1 MRAAMIKEIQ
11 YAGYATEPSDYEC
24 PDGQLA
30 TSLNLISEDNQLKPV
45 FQPKPLCEM
54 PDGARVVHI
63 HATVSYVHYIV
74 RHNDKLQWFDGN
86 IIGKWQEND
95 GETRLPVKEEVITA
109 ELERTNPS
117 HTLHDFSG
125 TEIYDITAIGNTLV
139 VLTDGGMHYFLWKG
153 TADGYK
159 HLGTHMPE
167 CPLAFG
173 LQGEVVKTENFSVT
187 VNDTSS
193 TELDDANKKTMTE
206 RVLAKV
212 NKFIAENSTNAGRF
226 IFPFFVRYAYRL
238 YDGSLVMHSSPVLM
252 PCCTDGA
259 PLAPFRGWVKGDGK
273 YKAVND
279 IAIIAVRHQ
288 LDYAAQLEARIDMLK
303 EWKDIIH
310 SVDIFI
316 SKPIYT
322 YNQNGEIK
330 DIAAHGVGAGTV
342 CKHVN
347 QHASFSKKTFPL
359 KYRYRDFADL
369 FRYTFPDEDRPFNL
383 GLGIPYK
390 SREQIDADMR
400 SCAQFYMLKSIK
412 VEDLKTTRTIIP
424 IEEGYLKSL
433 VNREVM
439 TDDYDSHDRLIPE
452 YAFAYNSRLNISNI
466 RKKLYDTFNT
476 ADMVCYSDAD
486 ISNDG
491 ISVPNHRYRLFFFIK
506 QDDREIIVEG
516 ESAEL
521 SSDAPF
527 FYLYY
532 PNPNAYKAVVNDITA
547 SEYWEYMLER
557 HAFLNGAYCFRGF
570 FPFYKKKLVDIV
582 TESTDKIVNVPSK
595 IYTSQVNNPFHFP
608 VLGINTVGT
617 GKILAISAAAKA
629 LSQGQF
635 GQFPLYAFTTEGV
648 WALEVSSTGTY
659 SARQP
664 VTRDVCINADS
675 ITQLDSSVLFATD
688 RGIML
693 ISGSQTQCITD
704 SIFAERPFD
713 VTTLPGMDKLHA
725 MLGTGHDADACV
737 PVLPFLGFLE
747 HCQMV
752 YDYVHQ
758 RIFVFNP
765 TQVTENGVAKA
776 KYNYAYV
783 YSLKSQRWGMIYSNL
798 ADTINAYP
806 HALAMTQ
813 DNKLVSFSGTAGDE
827 SKGLY
832 VTRPLKLEAADV
844 HKTISALIQRGH
856 FQRGDVA
863 TVLYG
868 SRDLRNWQLV
878 WSGKDQYLRGF
889 RGTPYKYFR
898 IAGVAKLTDGKSI
911 FGASVNF
918 EPRHNNQLR

>member
-1 MRAAMIKEIQ
+1 MIKEIQ
-11 YAGYATEPSDYEC
+11 YQGYATEPSDYEC

-30 TSLNLISEDNQLKPV
+30 TSLNLINEEGQLKPI

-54 PDGARVVHI
+54 PDGTSVVHI

-74 RHNDKLQWFDGN
+74 RYKDKLQWFDGN
-86 IIGKWQEND
+86 IIGKRQEND

-109 ELERTNPS
+109 ELERTNPD

-125 TEIYDITAIGNTLV
+125 TEIYDIAAIGNTLV

-167 CPLAFG
+167 CPLSFG

-193 TELDDANKKTMTE
+193 TELNDANKKTMTE

-259 PLAPFRGWVKGDGK
+259 PVATFREWIKGDGK

-288 LDYAAQLEARIDMLK
+288 LDYAAMLEARIDMLK

-322 YNQNGEIK
+322 YNQNGEIT

-347 QHASFSKKTFPL
+347 QHASFSKTTFPL
-359 KYRYRDFADL
+359 KYRYRDVVDM
-369 FRYTFPDEDRPFNL
+369 FRHTFPDEDRPFSL

-390 SREQIDADMR
+390 SREQIEADMR

-439 TDDYDSHDRLIPE
+439 TDDYDSHDRLMPE
-452 YAFAYNSRLNISNI
+452 YVFAYNSRLNISNI

-491 ISVPNHRYRLFFFIK
+491 TSVPNHRYRLFFFIK

-532 PNPNAYKAVVNDITA
+532 PNANAYKAVVNDITA

-570 FPFYKKKLVDIV
+570 SPFYKKTLVDTV
-582 TESTDKIVNVPSK
+582 TESTGKIVNVPSK
-595 IYTSQVNNPFHFP
+595 IYTSEVNNPFLFP

-617 GKILAISAAAKA
+617 GTIMAISAAAKA

-648 WALEVSSTGTY
+648 WALEVSYTGGY
-659 SARQP
+659 SAKQP
-664 VTRDVCINADS
+664 ITRDVCVNADG
-675 ITQLDSSVLFATD
+675 ILQLDSAVLFPTD

-693 ISGSQTQCITD
+693 ISGSQTQCISD
-704 SIFAERPFD
+704 NIFAEVPFD
-713 VTTLPGMDKLHA
+713 VTTLPSMQQLHA
-725 MLGTGHDADACV
+725 MLGDTHAADACV
-737 PVLPFLGFLE
+737 PVKPFLDFLAG
-747 HCQMV
+747 CKMV

-758 RIFVFNP
+758 RIIVYNP
-765 TQVTENGVAKA
+765 THQNNEPAYT
-776 KYNYAYV
+776 YAYV
-783 YSLKSQRWGMIYSNL
+783 YSLKSQRWGMMFSDL
-798 ADTINAYP
+798 ASSLNSYP
-806 HALAMTQ
+806 DALAMTN
-813 DNKLVSFSGTAGDE
+813 DNRLVSFSDTDE
-827 SKGLY
+827 TECHALY
-832 VTRPLKLEAADV
+832 VTRPLKLDAADV

-856 FQRGDVA
+856 FRRGDVA

-868 SRDLRNWQLV
+868 SRDLYTWRLV
-878 WSGKDQYLRGF
+878 WSSKDHYLRGF

-898 IAGVAKLTDGKSI
+898 IAGMAKLTDGKSI
-911 FGASVNF
+911 SGASVNF